1 MALKLD
7 QYQLDA
13 VNKLKTGSIL
23 CGGVGSG
30 KSLTS
35 LYYYFVK
42 VCEGSIDPK
51 FVPMKKPLDLY
62 IITTAKK
69 RDLKE
74 WEFEMASFDLNNAE
88 RYGIKVVV
96 DSWENVKKYK
106 FIENSF
112 FIFDEQRVCGYGV
125 WAKSFIEISK
135 HNEWILLTA
144 TPGDKWEDYIPVFIA
159 NGFYKN
165 KTDFM
170 REHAVYN
177 PYLKYHKVDRYIGER
192 KLLRLKKEILIE
204 MDYKNTT
211 EQHHEYIKAVY
222 DRDQYKRV
230 MKYRWDIYE
239 DCPIENASRLCSV
252 IRRITNEDSSRATI
266 VQGICLMHPRV
277 IIFYN
282 FDYELEI
289 LKNIDYGKDV
299 VVTEWNGHRHDKIP
313 ESEKW
318 TYLVQYTA
326 GAEGW
331 NCTDTDT
338 IVFYSQN
345 YSYKI
350 MVQSAG
356 RIDRRNTPYK
366 DLYYYHI
373 KSDAPIDMAI
383 SRALKM
389 KKTFNESTFAQKFDL

>member
-1 MALKLD
+1 
-7 QYQLDA
+7 
-13 VNKLKTGSIL
+13 
-23 CGGVGSG
+23 
-30 KSLTS
+30 
-35 LYYYFVK
+35 
-42 VCEGSIDPK
+42 
-51 FVPMKKPLDLY
+51 
-62 IITTAKK
+62 
-69 RDLKE
+69 
-74 WEFEMASFDLNNAE
+74 
-88 RYGIKVVV
+88 
-96 DSWENVKKYK
+96 
-106 FIENSF
+106 
-112 FIFDEQRVCGYGV
+112 
-125 WAKSFIEISK
+125 
-135 HNEWILLTA
+135 
-144 TPGDKWEDYIPVFIA
+144 
-159 NGFYKN
+159 
-165 KTDFM
+165 
-170 REHAVYN
+170 
-177 PYLKYHKVDRYIGER
+177 
-192 KLLRLKKEILIE
+192 
-204 MDYKNTT
+204 
-211 EQHHEYIKAVY
+211 
-222 DRDQYKRV
+222 
-230 MKYRWDIYE
+230 
-239 DCPIENASRLCSV
+239 
-252 IRRITNEDSSRATI
+252 
-266 VQGICLMHPRV
+266 MHPRV